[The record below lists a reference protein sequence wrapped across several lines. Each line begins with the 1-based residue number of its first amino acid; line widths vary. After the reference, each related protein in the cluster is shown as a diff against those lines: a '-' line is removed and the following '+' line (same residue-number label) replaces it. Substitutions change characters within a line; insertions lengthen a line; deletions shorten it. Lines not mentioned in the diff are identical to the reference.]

1 MLPPGYKGFPTKIRS
16 SRLESSSYHICMH
29 TNQGV
34 WNRREIQLTRFTLPY
49 DYACFADGYYICIKH
64 IQNRLLYTR

>member
-16 SRLESSSYHICMH
+16 SCLESSSYHICMH

-34 WNRREIQLTRFTLPY
+34 RNRRKGDTTDAVHPTI
-49 DYACFADGYYICIKH
+49 
-64 IQNRLLYTR
+64 